1 MPIQKVMELS
11 VLELDIWSAF
21 LKKEQDEV
29 NRANRQMKM
38 RQRRK

>member
-21 LKKEQDEV
+21 LKKEQDEA